1 MKAVELESERLLLKR
16 LTIDHLSDSYVSW
29 LNDCEVNK
37 YLETRGG
44 YSLEKLKA
52 FLIDQEK
59 KDIYF
64 WAIQLKDS
72 SKHIGN
78 IKIDPIDLNSKS
90 GEYGILMG
98 SKEHWGKG
106 YAREASQV
114 VIQFCFNVL
123 FLKKINLGVI
133 ENNESAV
140 SLYKRLGFNIYEVVQ
155 KYGYYNENEANL
167 IRMTLLNRDE
177 Q

>member
-1 MKAVELESERLLLKR
+1 MNAVELETERLLLKP
-16 LTIDHLSDSYVSW
+16 LTTNHLSDNYVSW
-29 LNDCEVNK
+29 LNDHEVNK

-44 YSLEKLKA
+44 YTLEKLKL

-59 KDIYF
+59 KDIFF
-64 WAIQLKDS
+64 WAIHLKDS
-72 SKHIGN
+72 FEHIGN
-78 IKIDPIDLNSKS
+78 IKIDPLNFKDNS

-106 YAREASQV
+106 YAKEASQV
-114 VIQFCFNVL
+114 IIEFCFKVL

-140 SLYKRLGFNIYEVVQ
+140 SLYKKLGFNTYQVIQ
-155 KYGYYNENEANL
+155 KYGYYDDNESNL
-167 IRMTLLNRDE
+167 IRMTLINRNE
-177 Q
+177 E